1 MEFLQLP
8 TPEQLSNKKETKY
21 LHNENVVFIFATM
34 QLFQEA

>member
-8 TPEQLSNKKETKY
+8 SPEQLSNKKETKY